1 MHYVCM
7 LLPLHFLPQLDC
19 RRAHEFV
26 LLAAIKCMMQ
36 DDALQLGVHL
46 GGIQNR
52 SADGQGSFARAK
64 IQSEALGIAG
74 VRITAGYLGVGV
86 DANTAAEWV
95 QWISQ
100 QGDSWAQLLSTS

>member
-1 MHYVCM
+1 
-7 LLPLHFLPQLDC
+7 
-19 RRAHEFV
+19 
-26 LLAAIKCMMQ
+26 MMQ
-36 DDALQLGVHL
+36 DDALQLGVIW

-52 SADGQGSFARAK
+52 SADGQGSFAR
-64 IQSEALGIAG
+64 SEDSIRRLGIAG
-74 VRITAGYLGVGV
+74 VRITAGYLGVWV